1 MRNYKR
7 LLIEDRKRIEQLL
20 DEGKK
25 PKEIA
30 AEIGVH
36 LTTIYNEL
44 RRCPGKYSATQAQES
59 L

>member
-7 LLIEDRKRIEQLL
+7 LLIEDRKKIEQLL

-44 RRCPGKYSATQAQES
+44 RRCP
-59 L
+59 